1 MPAFLSRIPP
11 AGVEW
16 AVKTR
21 EDRGTTVRETLAYA
35 VPGELAGCRLD
46 RFLRAML
53 PGLPAKSVRFAIDA
67 GDVAVEG
74 RRGRKGGF
82 LRAGDE
88 VVVRRIAEPEDWLP
102 LPGPLPGAAVLYA
115 DADVAVLGKPA
126 DAHTE
131 PQRPREEGT
140 LAGFLRSLYPGVVAI
155 SMAPGLT
162 LLTRLDYST
171 SGAVPAALSPDAF
184 SFLSREREKGRIEKT
199 YLCLVQGRMDEG
211 MSLSFLLETEGG
223 RKVRARKDRRE
234 EDPLYWTAV
243 SPVRRA
249 GECTLARA
257 VISKGKRHQI
267 RAHLAA
273 AGFPIVGDRRYGTVP
288 PEGPGARRLMLH
300 AEEVRFTHPASKETL
315 RVVAPPPAEFEAI

>member
-1 MPAFLSRIPP
+1 MREGLSYTVP
-11 AGVEW
+11 
-16 AVKTR
+16 R
-21 EDRGTTVRETLAYA
+21 EMEGI
-35 VPGELAGCRLD
+35 RLD
-46 RFLRAML
+46 RFLRRML

-67 GDVAVEG
+67 GDVAVG
-74 RRGRKGGF
+74 CRRGKKGGF
-82 LRAGDE
+82 LLAGDE

-102 LPGPLPGAAVLYA
+102 PPGNLRDAAVLYA

-126 DAHTE
+126 DVHSE

-140 LAGFLRSLYPGVVAI
+140 LAGVLRFLYPGVVAI
-155 SMAPGLT
+155 SKEPGLT

-171 SGAVPAALSPDAF
+171 SGAVPAALSPEAF
-184 SFLSREREKGRIEKT
+184 AFLSREREKGRIEKT
-199 YLCLVQGRMDEG
+199 YLCLVKGRMDTG
-211 MSLSFLLETEGG
+211 MSLSFLLETAGG
-223 RKVRARKDRRE
+223 QKVRVRKDRRE

-243 SPVRRA
+243 SPVRQA

-273 AGFPIVGDRRYGTVP
+273 AGFPIVGDRRYGAVP
-288 PEGPGARRLMLH
+288 PEGPGKCRLMLH